1 MIVAIIPTLN
11 EEEGV
16 GLTIKECLEV
26 VPSLRIIVADGGSI
40 DSTARIAKS
49 FGAEV
54 ITVKERGKGVAI
66 SRALNYLR
74 EVEIDPDF
82 IIFTDGDY
90 TYPADRIPDM
100 IRLLEEDGSVGAV
113 LGNRLRNLSKWKLLS
128 DIYLI
133 GNLIIRWLYDVWCS
147 IRLDDP
153 LSGLRVVRWRAI
165 RDWQPISKNFE
176 IETEMNLY
184 LIQNGWRI
192 AEVPINYRKRLGE
205 KKLRIRDAIP
215 IIRML
220 RNHSKKL

>member
-1 MIVAIIPTLN
+1 MAIIPTLN
-11 EEEGV
+11 EEEGI

-90 TYPADRIPDM
+90 TYPADRVPDM

-133 GNLIIRWLYDVWCS
+133 GNLIIRWLYHVWCS
-147 IRLDDP
+147 IRLEDP

-165 RDWQPISKNFE
+165 KDWHPASKNFE

-215 IIRML
+215 IIRTL
-220 RNHSKKL
+220 RSCSKKL